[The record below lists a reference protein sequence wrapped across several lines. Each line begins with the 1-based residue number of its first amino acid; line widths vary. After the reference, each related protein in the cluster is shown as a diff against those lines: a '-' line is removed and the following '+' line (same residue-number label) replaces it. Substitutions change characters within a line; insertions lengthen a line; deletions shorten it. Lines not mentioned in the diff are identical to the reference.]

1 MLFGGGSIH
10 GDGEWVVGG
19 AQAVVLA
26 LADVV
31 IEEEVDLLGW
41 GGKRGEETGG
51 SLQVSLVGID
61 ASYKGDAYPVWYGG
75 LTDDV
80 QIGKDGLIIDA
91 CILLV
96 KGRVHVLE
104 VDKDEVAMGED
115 ALQGTGRTVEGGV
128 EGGMDALSLQLAK
141 EAERGLGLHEGFA
154 ATQGD
159 ATTRGL
165 DGKTFLLDLAENLV
179 EGPITTGRLEGKG
192 RAGVATSV
200 AMQAVCVIG
209 LNALLG

>member
-51 SLQVSLVGID
+51 GLQD
-61 ASYKGDAYPVWYGG
+61 GG

-80 QIGKDGLIIDA
+80 QIGKDGLIVDA
-91 CILLV
+91 SILLM
-96 KGRVHVLE
+96 KGRVHVFE
-104 VDKDEVAMGED
+104 VDKEEVAMGED

-159 ATTRGL
+159 ATTRCL
-165 DGKTFLLDLAENLV
+165 DGKTFLLDLAKNLV
-179 EGPITTGRLEGKG
+179 ESPLTTGRFEGKG

-200 AMQAVCVIG
+200 AMQAVCVVG